1 MNRDMERYRQLFLD
15 ESLRHLQ
22 AVEERMVS
30 EEAVSPQDLDAVFRE
45 IHSLKGMAASM
56 GFDAMAELAHR
67 LEDTLDRWRARAEGL
82 SDPER
87 DLCLRVCDRLGEMR
101 EDIASGGTG
110 DLDWSDLAGELE
122 GGPDREGTP
131 GNGLRV
137 RIRLADN
144 CASATARAY
153 LILQRFRELDPDL
166 ESAPPEEEILAG
178 TVPQSLELVLRGV
191 DRADVEAVYGSL
203 TEVAGL
209 EFPDPGP
216 GAAHGAEGP
225 EEPPPETVHEPRDV
239 GPEEEPPGPRVRL
252 PDTVQVPVEV
262 LDAFVDLLGELTIAR
277 SHIEETA
284 RRLGSDVLFEQVD
297 RLGRIVRS
305 LHGRVMSLRMLP
317 FGLVVGGLRRLVR
330 DQAARLGKEV
340 EFRVQ
345 GEEIGLDKSILLQVS
360 DPLVHLVR
368 NAIDHGIE
376 PPPERQQR
384 GKPVRAR
391 IELVAERV
399 RNRVGV
405 RVRDDGRGIDVE
417 AVRRRAVELGFVGE
431 EESRRLSPA
440 EIFAFLF
447 RPGFTTRSDVTE
459 LSGRGVGLD
468 AVKARVEAMGGT
480 VELSSSPGEG
490 TEVRLDLPLS
500 VAILPVLLVQV
511 GRHALAL
518 PTASIERTVE
528 ARSRDVRSTE
538 EGLVLLTERG
548 QVPVLGLGQV
558 VRFRGERRFR
568 RLPLVLTR
576 TGRGVVALGVDRFLR
591 EEDLFIK
598 PLRGPLRSLKGVAG
612 YSILGDGRLVFLLDP
627 PTLLPPE

>member
-1 MNRDMERYRQLFLD
+1 MTRDMERYRQLFLD

-30 EEAVSPQDLDAVFRE
+30 EEALSPQDLDAVFRE
-45 IHSLKGMAASM
+45 VHSLKGMAASM
-56 GFDAMAELAHR
+56 GFSAMAELAHR
-67 LEDTLDRWRARAEGL
+67 LEDTLDRWRRRAEPL
-82 SDPER
+82 SDAER

-101 EDIASGGTG
+101 EHVASGGDG
-110 DLDWSDLAGELE
+110 ELDWSDLAGDLQ
-122 GGPDREGTP
+122 PAPAREEPP
-131 GNGLRV
+131 GKGLRV
-137 RIRLADN
+137 RIRLAED

-166 ESAPPEEEILAG
+166 ESTPPEEEILAG
-178 TVPQSLELVLRGV
+178 TAPRTLELVLRGV
-191 DRADVEAVYGSL
+191 DRADVEAVYESL

-209 EFPDPGP
+209 EFPEPAAGETAGP
-216 GAAHGAEGP
+216 RVPA
-225 EEPPPETVHEPRDV
+225 EPPPGAGEVD
-239 GPEEEPPGPRVRL
+239 EEPAGGRVRL
-252 PDTVQVPVEV
+252 PDTVQVPVDV

-284 RRLGSDVLFEQVD
+284 RRLGSEVLLEQVD

-340 EFRVQ
+340 VFRVQ

-360 DPLVHLVR
+360 DPLVHLIR

-376 PPPERQQR
+376 PPHERQQR
-384 GKPVRAR
+384 GKPGRAR
-391 IELVAERV
+391 IELVAERI

-447 RPGFTTRSDVTE
+447 RPGFTTRSAVTE

-480 VELSSSPGEG
+480 VELSSSPGQG

-511 GRHALAL
+511 GRHVLAL

-538 EGLVLLTERG
+538 AGLVLLTERG
-548 QVPVLGLGQV
+548 QVPVLALGQV

-598 PLRGPLRSLKGVAG
+598 PLRGPLRGLKGVAG

-627 PTLLPPE
+627 PTLLPPG